1 MSILDLGDTTIDEK
15 LYARDIACLFGG
27 EECDS
32 FGDLVRIPHPAQ
44 RNCCPEPVFHLGERL
59 PLLQTFHNGRM
70 I

>member
-32 FGDLVRIPHPAQ
+32 FGDLVRIPHLPSGTAVL
-44 RNCCPEPVFHLGERL
+44 NPSFISASASPCCKLSIMGV
-59 PLLQTFHNGRM
+59 
-70 I
+70 